1 MVETVR
7 VSFGC
12 RDAAEFVAELK
23 QRVGDYFIS
32 RGISDKA
39 NAAMIFKTVVVLT
52 LTFGAYGLIL
62 SNRFTPWEM
71 LGLAIVMGIGLAG
84 TGFCVSHDA
93 LHGAYSS
100 NPKINRIIGFTFDI
114 MGANGY
120 LWKITHNVIHHTY
133 TNIPGIDEDLD
144 VSPLIRLSPYS
155 EWKWFHR
162 FQHVFAFF
170 AYSFSTL
177 FWVFVKDYKY
187 FLKRDLGPYRNK
199 KHPKSELAV
208 MLSGK
213 VTHYGYTIVIPLIV
227 LHVAWWQFAIG
238 YLAMHLTAGLIL
250 GVVFQL
256 AHVVEGTAYP
266 ELPADGEMT
275 EPWVV
280 HEMRTTSNF
289 ARKNRLVCWYVG
301 GLNFQVEHHLFP
313 RVCSIHYPAISDIVC
328 EVAEKY
334 GVPYNQ
340 HPTML
345 AAIASHYRMLKR
357 LGREAAGPEAVA
369 VGPQAV
375 AA

>member
-52 LTFGAYGLIL
+52 FTFGAYGLIL

-213 VTHYGYTIVIPLIV
+213 ALHYGYTIVIPLIV
-227 LHVAWWQFAIG
+227 LRIAWWQFAIG

-266 ELPADGEMT
+266 ELPADGEMP

-313 RVCSIHYPAISDIVC
+313 RVCSIHYPAISDIVR

-334 GVPYNQ
+334 GVPYNH
-340 HPTML
+340 HPTL
-345 AAIASHYRMLKR
+345 FAAIASHYRMLKR
-357 LGREAAGPEAVA
+357 LGREAAGPEAIA
-369 VGPQAV
+369 MGPQAV